1 MTVQPENQFDS
12 FDLRIIK
19 ALSTDARI
27 PFSQLAEK
35 LRVSNSFIHQRVKKL
50 RESGVLTDAVYMVDP
65 LVLGYE
71 TCAYCQIILSN
82 ARHHAQV
89 EDELKKIPEIV
100 ECVNIAGRYALMV
113 KIFTVNNR
121 HLRDVVYEKIQP
133 IEGVEETNT
142 VMTFETSFTR
152 SVPIMQ

>member
-1 MTVQPENQFDS
+1 MIDQPENQFDS
-12 FDLRIIK
+12 FDLRIIN
-19 ALSTDARI
+19 ALSLDARI

-35 LRVSNSFIHQRVKKL
+35 LHVSNSFIHQRVKKL
-50 RESGVLTDAVYMVDP
+50 KDAGVLTQAVYLVDP

-71 TCAYCQIILSN
+71 TCAYCQIILAS
-82 ARHHAQV
+82 AKHHERV
-89 EDELKKIPEIV
+89 EEELKKIPEIV

-113 KIFTVNNR
+113 KIFTINNR

-133 IEGVEETNT
+133 IDGVEETNT

-152 SVPIMQ
+152 SVPIMG